1 MPVIL
6 PTKRCDLRCTHC
18 MRDEY
23 SSGDLD
29 PELLGRFLS
38 EFSQH
43 SKQRSLHS
51 FTGGEPTVHKDLD
64 GLFDAFRT
72 TGHSLYIVSNGQNE
86 KGVESVIKNKDV
98 LDYMSISLDAANEEL
113 NDMTRGKGV
122 YQKVIENTKIYK
134 QNGVEVDFRFVLHDR
149 NADYIEDTYK
159 LATKLGLKRLRFSTM
174 HPIAKDK
181 ASELTVSYDVLL
193 NSYKKIMEFKKK
205 YPKIKAGVNTRHFED
220 FTQPFWPKEMC
231 TPIGGP
237 LNGITLLPDG
247 KVLFCCDFVDLS
259 FDYSR
264 YEGNSNSNRFD
275 PVIGDYN
282 VDSLEVIKE
291 RKQQHINKLRQRRKQ
306 DYANGLLTGNRKFIC
321 ENCKFY
327 HFHG

>member
-1 MPVIL
+1 
-6 PTKRCDLRCTHC
+6 

-23 SSGDLD
+23 SSPDLD
-29 PELLGRFLS
+29 PDLLERFLK
-38 EFSQH
+38 EFSQY
-43 SKQRSLHS
+43 SKQRSKHS

-64 GLFDAFRT
+64 GLFAAFRN

-86 KGVESVIKNKDV
+86 KGVDTVIKNKDV
-98 LDYMSISLDAANEEL
+98 IDYVSISLDAGNAEL

-122 YQKVIENTKIYK
+122 FDKVIQNTKRYM

-149 NADYIEDTYK
+149 NVEYIEDTFK
-159 LATKLGLKRLRFSTM
+159 LATELGLKRLRFSTM
-174 HPIAKDK
+174 HPIAKEK
-181 ASELTVSYDVLL
+181 ASELTVTYDKLL
-193 NSYKKIMEFKKK
+193 GAYRNIMDLKKK
-205 YPKIKAGVNTRHFED
+205 YPNIVAGMNTRHMED

-247 KVLFCCDFVDLS
+247 KILFCCDFVDLS

-264 YEGNSNSNRFD
+264 YEGNTNPNRLD

-282 VDSLEVIKE
+282 VDSLAVIKE
-291 RKQQHINKLRQRRKQ
+291 RKIKRINQLRRRRRE
-306 DYANGLLTGNRKFIC
+306 DYANGNLTGNRKFIC

-327 HFHG
+327 HFYE